1 MPLLAMLAKLR
12 NNQRMKKLL
21 LNCDMGESLGP
32 WVMGLDAE
40 VMPYVDCA
48 NIACGFHASDPST
61 MRRTVQL
68 AVQHGV
74 LIGAHPAYPDLVG
87 FGRRSMAC
95 SPAEVED
102 LVLYQLGALD
112 AICRAEGTRVAYL
125 KPHGALYNDMLRQP
139 ELLRAVMSACASYDR
154 QLPLMLLARR
164 DNSEAQAIA
173 ADYGLTLWLEAFAD
187 RSYTAEGL
195 LTPRNQ
201 PGALLH
207 EPQQILAQALTL
219 ARGEALSTSDGSALQ
234 LPADTLCVHGDNPQS
249 VAVVRQIRQA
259 LEHMAQP

>member
-1 MPLLAMLAKLR
+1 
-12 NNQRMKKLL
+12 
-21 LNCDMGESLGP
+21 
-32 WVMGLDAE
+32 MGLDAE

-74 LIGAHPAYPDLVG
+74 RIGAHPAYPDLVG

-102 LVLYQLGALD
+102 MVLYQLGALD

-139 ELLRAVMSACASYDR
+139 VLLRAVMQACAAFGRD
-154 QLPLMLLARR
+154 LPLMLLAQR
-164 DNSEAQAIA
+164 DNSAAQAMA
-173 ADYGLTLWLEAFAD
+173 AEFGLTLWLEAFAD
-187 RSYTAEGL
+187 RSYTPEGL
-195 LTPRNQ
+195 LTPRQ
-201 PGALLH
+201 DPGAVLH
-207 EPQQILAQALTL
+207 DPEQILDQALTL
-219 ARGEALSTSDGSALQ
+219 ARDEPLRASDGSALS
-234 LPADTLCVHGDNPQS
+234 LAVDTLCVHGDNPQS
-249 VAVVRQIRQA
+249 VAVVRRLRHA
-259 LEHMAQP
+259 LDSLQPA